1 MANEKLQG
9 QEQFHSKNYL
19 LEIPRSHDKNRL
31 KSVPQKLNFAI
42 AKPTPKRHTLD
53 YSCKCPCALPDN
65 YA

>member
-19 LEIPRSHDKNRL
+19 LEITRSHDKNRL

-42 AKPTPKRHTLD
+42 AKPTPKRYTLD